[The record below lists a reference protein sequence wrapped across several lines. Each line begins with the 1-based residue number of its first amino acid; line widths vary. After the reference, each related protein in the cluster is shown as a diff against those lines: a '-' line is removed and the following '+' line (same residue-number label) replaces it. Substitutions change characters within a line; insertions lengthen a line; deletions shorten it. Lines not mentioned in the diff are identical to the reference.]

1 VLVTDASLVV
11 DYLLDDGPRGVWSAE
26 RIASATS
33 LHAPHLL
40 DFEVASAARNGVLR
54 GDVSAARARNAI
66 ADLADLNV
74 RRYPSTRLLERIW
87 GLRETLTRYDAAYV
101 ALAEA
106 STCRWR
112 QPIAGLL
119 ALAAIVPRSSRTRIR
134 TRCALPS

>member
-87 GLRETLTRYDAAYV
+87 GLRETLTPYDAAYV

-106 STCRWR
+106 LDLPLATTDR
-112 QPIAGLL
+112 GL
-119 ALAAIVPRSSRTRIR
+119 ARARGHRAEIV
-134 TRCALPS
+134 AYEN